1 MKQNPYQAPIKNSP
15 DATKGDDFSRVVDF
29 RQLLIKWEKYRLVYN
44 AALIATTLL
53 GVFFSSEDS
62 IGLGLFPVV
71 IFGAI
76 FANVM
81 FMLGPSVDGYLQ
93 VAGLRH
99 SGFGLFIFGCGTL
112 FAVLMA
118 ASVVNGM

>member
-1 MKQNPYQAPIKNSP
+1 MNQNPYQAPIGGSP
-15 DATKGDDFSRVVDF
+15 EPVESTDLSRIVDF
-29 RQLLIKWEKYRLVYN
+29 RKLLVKWEKYRLVYN

-53 GVFFSSEDS
+53 SVSVSPAGS
-62 IGLGLFPVV
+62 IGVELFPVV

-93 VAGLRH
+93 VGGIRH
-99 SGFGLFIFGCGTL
+99 SAVGLFIFGCGTL

-118 ASVVNGM
+118 ALTVSGM